1 MKLKRVVWA
10 AILGFQFE
18 REEVYLERK
27 KKETIYG
34 MIETKKKWKEEKGIQ
49 EKEKKI
55 VIKKLNLKFE
65 K

>member
-10 AILGFQFE
+10 AILSFQFE